1 MIELAL
7 TPDEIFDVVSD
18 LTGSIAEKLRDEE
31 TPGNLSKKE
40 ILELVQQLVVNMLG
54 EITD

>member
-1 MIELAL
+1 MAL